1 MSAYSNTVIQ
11 ILRSYANSA
20 PVALQDGE
28 LAYSFVSNTMFIGN
42 TTNDVIRIGGE
53 YYVRAIETATR
64 EDIANTIVL
73 RDENGSANVIL
84 DFIDGGGF

>member
-1 MSAYSNTVIQ
+1 MSANSNTIIQ
-11 ILRSYANSA
+11 ILRSYANTA
-20 PVALQDGE
+20 PQVLQDGE

-42 TTNDVIRIGGE
+42 NTTDVIKIGGE
-53 YYVRAIETATR
+53 YYVKAIENATR

-84 DFIDGGGF
+84 DLIDGGGF